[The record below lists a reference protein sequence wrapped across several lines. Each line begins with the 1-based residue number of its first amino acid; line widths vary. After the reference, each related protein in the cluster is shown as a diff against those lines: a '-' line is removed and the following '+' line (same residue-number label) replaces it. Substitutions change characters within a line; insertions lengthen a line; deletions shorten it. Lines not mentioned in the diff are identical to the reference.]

1 MKGVGYVL
9 LSDYHLLQS
18 KRDTDRTDT
27 RRKGKETEADFQ
39 SVLEAEQKKDGS
51 ANQSMNPSCRV
62 FQNRDDP
69 KTFHLI
75 LPELLNESKTS
86 VRKIEFR
93 TD

>member
-1 MKGVGYVL
+1 
-9 LSDYHLLQS
+9 
-18 KRDTDRTDT
+18 
-27 RRKGKETEADFQ
+27 
-39 SVLEAEQKKDGS
+39 
-51 ANQSMNPSCRV
+51 MNPSCRV

-75 LPELLNESKTS
+75 LPEFLNESNTS

>member
-1 MKGVGYVL
+1 MKGVGCVL

-51 ANQSMNPSCRV
+51 ANQSMNPS
-62 FQNRDDP
+62 FSG
-69 KTFHLI
+69 T
-75 LPELLNESKTS
+75 
-86 VRKIEFR
+86 
-93 TD
+93 